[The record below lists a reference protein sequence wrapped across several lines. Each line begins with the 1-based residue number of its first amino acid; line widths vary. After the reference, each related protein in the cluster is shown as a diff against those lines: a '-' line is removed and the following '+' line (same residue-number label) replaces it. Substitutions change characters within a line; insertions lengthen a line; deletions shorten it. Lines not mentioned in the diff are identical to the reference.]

1 MDNKNMQGVEAG
13 GFLFLNGADAALA
26 EKEQKQ
32 IAYLEKKLDYQNP
45 EQILAVLQKLIEE
58 RSFKTPIGIFYLK
71 KMQDYLMNKVNF
83 DKSRIPQIPID
94 IPCDRTVPEKRPELN
109 SVRLATKKRQEIQK
123 SNHKISVLL
132 NMILVIALIVMFWVT
147 LQSETPNMI
156 NYRIA
161 IENKYAAWEQELV
174 EREERVREQERELA
188 TPEQ

>member
-71 KMQDYLMNKVNF
+71 KMQDYLMK
-83 DKSRIPQIPID
+83 
-94 IPCDRTVPEKRPELN
+94 LN

-161 IENKYAAWEQELV
+161 IENKYAAWEQELG

>member
-1 MDNKNMQGVEAG
+1 MDDKNMQGVETG

-58 RSFKTPIGIFYLK
+58 RSFKTPVGILYLK
-71 KMQDYLMNKVNF
+71 KMQDFLMNKVNL
-83 DKSRIPQIPID
+83 DKGRIPYIPVD
-94 IPCDRTVPEKRPELN
+94 MPCERTVQEKRTELN
-109 SVRLATKKRQEIQK
+109 SVRLATQKRQEIQK

-132 NMILVIALIVMFWVT
+132 NVVLVIALIIMFWVT

-161 IENKYAAWEQELV
+161 IENKYAAWEQELT
-174 EREERVREQERELA
+174 EREDRVREQERELGIQ
-188 TPEQ
+188 E